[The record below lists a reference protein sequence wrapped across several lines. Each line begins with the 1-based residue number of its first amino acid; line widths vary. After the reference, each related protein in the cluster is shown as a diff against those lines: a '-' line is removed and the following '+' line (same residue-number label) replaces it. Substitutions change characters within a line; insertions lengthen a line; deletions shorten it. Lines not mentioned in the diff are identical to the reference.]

1 MIFIVVDNF
10 FNLTLFNQNWLFIFK
25 VKSLYLSNIKIFMKF
40 IVSSGELQ
48 KALQI
53 VSGVISTSQS
63 RPILENFL
71 FDLKENTLKLTASDG
86 ETTLITSLEVK
97 SDDEGKFAVPAKIF
111 QDFVKTYGEQP
122 LTLSVKE
129 SEDGNGSLLEIL
141 DEKDNFAVALDNAED
156 YPDIPEFESSQSIT
170 MPSGILS
177 EALANTLFATSNDS
191 LRPVMTGVLFQ
202 FKEDETNFVS
212 TDSHRLVVYKRED
225 LVNAEPM
232 EFIMPKKPLSIFKN
246 ILANSNEDVAIDFNE
261 NMAKFT
267 FGNNIWICRLI
278 DGKYPNY
285 TAVIPKENPNV
296 LTINRG
302 LLLSAIRRASIMSNK
317 STNQIRF
324 KLSGNILHLHA
335 EDTEYANKADM
346 QIPCDYNG
354 EDINIGFSSKFLTE
368 MLSVLNSDDI
378 TMKMSQPNR
387 PGIIEPV
394 DGLEDNEHILML
406 SMPVIG
412 M

>member
-1 MIFIVVDNF
+1 
-10 FNLTLFNQNWLFIFK
+10 
-25 VKSLYLSNIKIFMKF
+25 MKF
-40 IVSSGELQ
+40 IVSSSELQ
-48 KALQI
+48 KALQT
-53 VSGVISTSQS
+53 VSGVISNSQS

-71 FDLKENTLKLTASDG
+71 FEIEKDILKITASDG
-86 ETTLITSLEVK
+86 ETTLITSLEVR
-97 SDDEGKFAVPAKIF
+97 SDVEGKIAVPAKIF
-111 QDFVKTYGEQP
+111 QEFVKTYGEQP
-122 LTLSVKE
+122 LTLSVKDA
-129 SEDGNGSLLEIL
+129 EDGNGKLLEIL
-141 DEKDNFAVALDNAED
+141 DEKDNFAVALDHAED
-156 YPDIPEFESSQSIT
+156 YPEIPEFDAAQSVTI
-170 MPSGILS
+170 SAGILS
-177 EALANTLFATSNDS
+177 EALNNTLFATSNDS

-212 TDSHRLVVYKRED
+212 TDSHRLVVYKRTD
-225 LVNAEPM
+225 LINADPV
-232 EFIMPKKPLSIFKN
+232 EFIMPKKPLAIFKS
-246 ILANSNEDVAIDFNE
+246 ILASSNDEVSIEFNE

-285 TAVIPKENPNV
+285 SAVIPKENPNI
-296 LTINRG
+296 LTINRN
-302 LLLSAIRRASIMSNK
+302 LLLNSIRRASIMSNK
-317 STNQIRF
+317 STNQVRF

-335 EDTEYANKADM
+335 EDTEFANKADM

-368 MLSVLNSDDI
+368 MLSVLSADDI

-394 DGLEDNEHILML
+394 DGLEDEEKILML

>member
-1 MIFIVVDNF
+1 
-10 FNLTLFNQNWLFIFK
+10 
-25 VKSLYLSNIKIFMKF
+25 MKF
-40 IVSSGELQ
+40 IVASGELQ
-48 KALQI
+48 KALNT
-53 VSGVISTSQS
+53 VSGVISSSQS
-63 RPILENFL
+63 RPILENYL
-71 FDLKENTLKLTASDG
+71 FELEGNLLKITASDG
-86 ETTLITSLEVK
+86 ETTLVTTLEAK
-97 SDDEGKFAVPAKIF
+97 SDDNGKFAVPAKIF

-122 LTLSVKE
+122 LTLSVKD

-156 YPDIPEFESSQSIT
+156 YPELPEFDASQSVKI
-170 MPSGILS
+170 SAGILS
-177 EALANTLFATSNDS
+177 EALTNTLFATSNDS

-212 TDSHRLVVYKRED
+212 TDSHRLVVYKRTD
-225 LVNAEPM
+225 LINAEPI
-232 EFIMPKKPLSIFKN
+232 EFIMPKKPLAIFKN
-246 ILANSNEDVAIDFNE
+246 VLANSNNEVIIEFNE

-285 TAVIPKENPNV
+285 SAVIPKENPNV
-296 LTINRG
+296 LTINRS
-302 LLLSAIRRASIMSNK
+302 LLLSSIRRASIMSNK
-317 STNQIRF
+317 STNQVRF

-368 MLSVLNSDDI
+368 MLSVLSSDDI

-394 DGLEDNEHILML
+394 DGLEAEENILML

>member
-1 MIFIVVDNF
+1 
-10 FNLTLFNQNWLFIFK
+10 
-25 VKSLYLSNIKIFMKF
+25 MKF

-71 FDLKENTLKLTASDG
+71 FDLKENVLKLTASDG

-97 SDDEGKFAVPAKIF
+97 SEDEGKFAVPAKIF

-156 YPDIPEFESSQSIT
+156 YPDVPEFESSQSIT

-212 TDSHRLVVYKRED
+212 TDSHRLVVYKRDD

>member
-1 MIFIVVDNF
+1 
-10 FNLTLFNQNWLFIFK
+10 
-25 VKSLYLSNIKIFMKF
+25 MKF
-40 IVSSGELQ
+40 IVSSSELQ
-48 KALQI
+48 KALQT
-53 VSGVISTSQS
+53 VSGVISNSQS

-71 FDLKENTLKLTASDG
+71 FEIEKDILKVTASDG

-97 SDDEGKFAVPAKIF
+97 SDVEGKIAVPAKIF
-111 QDFVKTYGEQP
+111 QEFVKTYGDQP
-122 LTLSVKE
+122 LTLSVKDA
-129 SEDGNGSLLEIL
+129 EDGNGKLLEIL
-141 DEKDNFAVALDNAED
+141 DEKDNFAVALDHAED
-156 YPDIPEFESSQSIT
+156 YPEIPEFDAAQSVTI
-170 MPSGILS
+170 SAGILS
-177 EALANTLFATSNDS
+177 EALNNTLFATSNDS

-212 TDSHRLVVYKRED
+212 TDSHRLVVYKRTD
-225 LVNAEPM
+225 LMNAEPV
-232 EFIMPKKPLSIFKN
+232 EFIMPKKPLAIFKS
-246 ILANSNEDVAIDFNE
+246 ILASSNEEVSIEFNE

-267 FGNNIWICRLI
+267 FGNNVWICRLI

-285 TAVIPKENPNV
+285 SAVIPKENPNV
-296 LTINRG
+296 LTINRS
-302 LLLSAIRRASIMSNK
+302 LLLNSIRRASIMSNK
-317 STNQIRF
+317 STNQVRF
-324 KLSGNILHLHA
+324 KLSANILHLHA
-335 EDTEYANKADM
+335 EDTEFANKADM

-368 MLSVLNSDDI
+368 MLSVLSADDI

-394 DGLEDNEHILML
+394 DGLEDQEKLLML

>member
-1 MIFIVVDNF
+1 
-10 FNLTLFNQNWLFIFK
+10 
-25 VKSLYLSNIKIFMKF
+25 MKF
-40 IVSSGELQ
+40 IVESGELQ
-48 KALQI
+48 KALNT
-53 VSGVISTSQS
+53 VSGVISSSQS
-63 RPILENFL
+63 RPILENYL
-71 FDLKENTLKLTASDG
+71 FELEENNLKITASDG
-86 ETTLITSLEVK
+86 ETTLVTTLEVK
-97 SDDEGKFAVPAKIF
+97 SDDTGKFAVPAKIF
-111 QDFVKTYGEQP
+111 QDFVKTYNEQP

-129 SEDGNGSLLEIL
+129 ATDGNGSLLEIL
-141 DEKDNFAVALDNAED
+141 DEKDNFAVALDNADD
-156 YPDIPEFESSQSIT
+156 YPELPEFDASQSVKI
-170 MPSGILS
+170 SAGILS
-177 EALANTLFATSNDS
+177 EALTNTLFATSNDS

-212 TDSHRLVVYKRED
+212 TDSHRLVVYKRTD
-225 LVNAEPM
+225 LINAEPI
-232 EFIMPKKPLSIFKN
+232 EFIMPKKPLAIFKN
-246 ILANSNEDVAIDFNE
+246 ILANSGEDVTIEFNE

-267 FGNNIWICRLI
+267 FGNNTWICRLI

-285 TAVIPKENPNV
+285 TAVIPKENPNI
-296 LTINRG
+296 LTINRN
-302 LLLSAIRRASIMSNK
+302 LLLSSIRRASIMSNK
-317 STNQIRF
+317 STNQVRF

-368 MLSVLNSDDI
+368 MLSVLSSDDI

-394 DGLEDNEHILML
+394 DGLEDEEKILML

>member
-1 MIFIVVDNF
+1 
-10 FNLTLFNQNWLFIFK
+10 
-25 VKSLYLSNIKIFMKF
+25 MKF
-40 IVSSGELQ
+40 IVASGELQ
-48 KALQI
+48 KALNT
-53 VSGVISTSQS
+53 VSGVISSSQS
-63 RPILENFL
+63 RPILENYL
-71 FDLKENTLKLTASDG
+71 FELEENNLKITASDG
-86 ETTLITSLEVK
+86 ETTLVTSLEVK
-97 SDDEGKFAVPAKIF
+97 SEDTGKFAVPAKIF
-111 QDFVKTYGEQP
+111 QDFVKTYNEQP

-129 SEDGNGSLLEIL
+129 AADGNGSLLEIL

-156 YPDIPEFESSQSIT
+156 YPELPEFDASQSVKI
-170 MPSGILS
+170 SAGILS
-177 EALANTLFATSNDS
+177 EALTNTLFATSNDS

-212 TDSHRLVVYKRED
+212 TDSHRLVVYKRTD
-225 LVNAEPM
+225 LINAEPI

-246 ILANSNEDVAIDFNE
+246 ILANSSEEVTIEFNE
-261 NMAKFT
+261 NMAKFI

-296 LTINRG
+296 LTINRS
-302 LLLSAIRRASIMSNK
+302 LLLSSIRRASIMSNK
-317 STNQIRF
+317 STNQVRF

-346 QIPCDYNG
+346 QIPCNYNG
-354 EDINIGFSSKFLTE
+354 EDINIGFSSKFLSE
-368 MLSVLNSDDI
+368 MLSVLVSDDI
-378 TMKMSQPNR
+378 TIKMSQPNR
-387 PGIIEPV
+387 PGIIEPI
-394 DGLEDNEHILML
+394 DGLEDEEKILML

>member
-1 MIFIVVDNF
+1 
-10 FNLTLFNQNWLFIFK
+10 
-25 VKSLYLSNIKIFMKF
+25 MKF
-40 IVSSGELQ
+40 IVASGELQ
-48 KALQI
+48 KALNT
-53 VSGVISTSQS
+53 VSGVISSSQS
-63 RPILENFL
+63 RPILENYL
-71 FDLKENTLKLTASDG
+71 FELQENNLKITASDG
-86 ETTLITSLEVK
+86 ETTLVTTLEVK
-97 SDDEGKFAVPAKIF
+97 SDDTGKFAVPAKIF
-111 QDFVKTYGEQP
+111 QDFVKTYNEQP
-122 LTLSVKE
+122 LTLSVKD
-129 SEDGNGSLLEIL
+129 SADGNGSLLEIL

-156 YPDIPEFESSQSIT
+156 YPELPEFDASQSVKIAA
-170 MPSGILS
+170 GVLS
-177 EALANTLFATSNDS
+177 EALTNTLFATSNDS

-212 TDSHRLVVYKRED
+212 TDSHRLVVYKRTD
-225 LVNAEPM
+225 LINAEPI
-232 EFIMPKKPLSIFKN
+232 EFIMPKKPLAIFKN
-246 ILANSNEDVAIDFNE
+246 ILANSNEEVQIEFNE

-285 TAVIPKENPNV
+285 SAVIPKENPNV
-296 LTINRG
+296 LTINRN
-302 LLLSAIRRASIMSNK
+302 LLLSSIRRASIMSNK
-317 STNQIRF
+317 STNQVRF

-368 MLSVLNSDDI
+368 MLSVLSSDDI

-394 DGLEDNEHILML
+394 DGLEAEEKILML

>member
-1 MIFIVVDNF
+1 
-10 FNLTLFNQNWLFIFK
+10 
-25 VKSLYLSNIKIFMKF
+25 MKF
-40 IVSSGELQ
+40 IVASGELQ
-48 KALQI
+48 KALNT
-53 VSGVISTSQS
+53 VSGVISSSQS
-63 RPILENFL
+63 RPILENYL
-71 FDLKENTLKLTASDG
+71 FEIEENNLKITASDG
-86 ETTLITSLEVK
+86 ETTLVTSLEVK
-97 SDDEGKFAVPAKIF
+97 SDDTGKFAVPAKIF
-111 QDFVKTYGEQP
+111 QEFVKTYGEQP
-122 LTLSVKE
+122 LTLSVKD

-156 YPDIPEFESSQSIT
+156 YPELPEFDAAQSVKI
-170 MPSGILS
+170 SAGVLS
-177 EALANTLFATSNDS
+177 EALTNTLFATSNDS

-212 TDSHRLVVYKRED
+212 TDSHRLVVYKRTD
-225 LVNAEPM
+225 LINPEPI
-232 EFIMPKKPLSIFKN
+232 EFIMPKKPLAIFKN
-246 ILANSNEDVAIDFNE
+246 ILANSNDDVTIEFNE

-267 FGNNIWICRLI
+267 FGNNTWICRLI

-296 LTINRG
+296 LTINRN
-302 LLLSAIRRASIMSNK
+302 LLLSSIRRASIMSNK
-317 STNQIRF
+317 STNQVRF

-335 EDTEYANKADM
+335 EDTEYANKSDI
-346 QIPCDYNG
+346 QITCDYNG

-368 MLSVLNSDDI
+368 MLSVLGSDDI

-394 DGLEDNEHILML
+394 DGLEAEENILML

>member
-1 MIFIVVDNF
+1 
-10 FNLTLFNQNWLFIFK
+10 
-25 VKSLYLSNIKIFMKF
+25 MKF
-40 IVSSGELQ
+40 IVSSSELQ
-48 KALQI
+48 KALQT
-53 VSGVISTSQS
+53 VSGVISNSQS

-71 FDLKENTLKLTASDG
+71 FEIEKDILKITASDG
-86 ETTLITSLEVK
+86 ETTLITSLDVR
-97 SDDEGKFAVPAKIF
+97 SDAEGKIAVPAKIF
-111 QDFVKTYGEQP
+111 QEFVKTYGEQP
-122 LTLSVKE
+122 LTLSVKDA
-129 SEDGNGSLLEIL
+129 EDGNGKLLEIL
-141 DEKDNFAVALDNAED
+141 DEKDNFAVALDHAED
-156 YPDIPEFESSQSIT
+156 YPEIPEFDAAQSVTI
-170 MPSGILS
+170 SAGILS
-177 EALANTLFATSNDS
+177 EALNNTLFATSNDS

-212 TDSHRLVVYKRED
+212 TDSHRLVVYKRTD
-225 LVNAEPM
+225 LINADPV
-232 EFIMPKKPLSIFKN
+232 EFIMPKKPLAIFKS
-246 ILANSNEDVAIDFNE
+246 ILASSNDEVSIEFNE

-285 TAVIPKENPNV
+285 SAVIPKENPNI
-296 LTINRG
+296 LTINRN
-302 LLLSAIRRASIMSNK
+302 LLLNSIRRASIMSNK
-317 STNQIRF
+317 STNQVRF

-335 EDTEYANKADM
+335 EDTEFANKADM

-368 MLSVLNSDDI
+368 MLSVLSADDI

-394 DGLEDNEHILML
+394 DGLEDEEKILML

>member
-1 MIFIVVDNF
+1 
-10 FNLTLFNQNWLFIFK
+10 
-25 VKSLYLSNIKIFMKF
+25 MKF
-40 IVSSGELQ
+40 IVASGELQ
-48 KALQI
+48 KALNT
-53 VSGVISTSQS
+53 VSGVISSSQS
-63 RPILENFL
+63 RPILENYL
-71 FDLKENTLKLTASDG
+71 FEIEENNLKITASDG
-86 ETTLITSLEVK
+86 ETTLVTSLEVK
-97 SDDEGKFAVPAKIF
+97 SDDTGKFAVPAKIF
-111 QDFVKTYGEQP
+111 QEFVKTYGEQP
-122 LTLSVKE
+122 LTLSVKD

-156 YPDIPEFESSQSIT
+156 YPELPEFDAAQSVKI
-170 MPSGILS
+170 SAGVLS
-177 EALANTLFATSNDS
+177 EALTNTLFATSNDS

-212 TDSHRLVVYKRED
+212 TDSHRLVVYKRTD
-225 LVNAEPM
+225 LINPEPI
-232 EFIMPKKPLSIFKN
+232 EFIMPKKPLAIFKN
-246 ILANSNEDVAIDFNE
+246 ILANSNDDVTIEFNE

-267 FGNNIWICRLI
+267 FGNNTWICRLI

-296 LTINRG
+296 LTINRN
-302 LLLSAIRRASIMSNK
+302 LLLSSIRRASIMSNK
-317 STNQIRF
+317 STNQVRF

-368 MLSVLNSDDI
+368 MLSVLSSDDI

-394 DGLEDNEHILML
+394 DGLEDEEKILML

>member
-1 MIFIVVDNF
+1 
-10 FNLTLFNQNWLFIFK
+10 
-25 VKSLYLSNIKIFMKF
+25 MKF
-40 IVSSGELQ
+40 IVASGELQ
-48 KALQI
+48 KALNT
-53 VSGVISTSQS
+53 VSGVISSSQS
-63 RPILENFL
+63 RPILENYL
-71 FDLKENTLKLTASDG
+71 FDLEENNLKITASDG
-86 ETTLITSLEVK
+86 ETTLVTTLEVK
-97 SDDEGKFAVPAKIF
+97 SDDTGKFAVPAKIF
-111 QDFVKTYGEQP
+111 QDFVKTYNEQP

-129 SEDGNGSLLEIL
+129 ATDGNGSLLEIL
-141 DEKDNFAVALDNAED
+141 DEKDNFAVALDNADD
-156 YPDIPEFESSQSIT
+156 YPELPEFDASQSVKI
-170 MPSGILS
+170 SAGILS
-177 EALANTLFATSNDS
+177 EALTNTLFATSNDS

-212 TDSHRLVVYKRED
+212 TDSHRLVVYKRTD
-225 LVNAEPM
+225 LINAEPI
-232 EFIMPKKPLSIFKN
+232 EFIMPKKPLAIFKN
-246 ILANSNEDVAIDFNE
+246 ILANSGEDVTIEFNE

-267 FGNNIWICRLI
+267 FGNNTWICRLI

-285 TAVIPKENPNV
+285 TAVIPKENPNI
-296 LTINRG
+296 LTINRN
-302 LLLSAIRRASIMSNK
+302 LLLSSIRRASIMSNK
-317 STNQIRF
+317 STNQVRF

-368 MLSVLNSDDI
+368 MLSVLSSDDI

-394 DGLEDNEHILML
+394 DGLEDEEKILML

>member
-1 MIFIVVDNF
+1 
-10 FNLTLFNQNWLFIFK
+10 
-25 VKSLYLSNIKIFMKF
+25 MKF

-48 KALQI
+48 KVLQT
-53 VSGVISTSQS
+53 VSGVISSSQS

-71 FDLKENTLKLTASDG
+71 FELNQNNLSITASDG

-97 SDDEGKFAVPAKIF
+97 SDDAGKIAVPAKIF
-111 QDFVKTYGEQP
+111 QDFVKTYNEQP
-122 LTLSVKE
+122 LTLSVKDNE
-129 SEDGNGSLLEIL
+129 EGTGKQLEIL
-141 DEKDNFAVALDNAED
+141 DEKDNFAVALDNEED
-156 YPDIPEFESSQSIT
+156 YPEVPEFDAAQSVT
-170 MPSGILS
+170 VASGILS
-177 EALANTLFATSNDS
+177 EALTNTLFATSNDS

-202 FKEDETNFVS
+202 FGETETNFVS
-212 TDSHRLVVYKRED
+212 TDSHRLVVYKRKD
-225 LVNAEPM
+225 LVSEPM

-246 ILANSNEDVAIDFNE
+246 ILASANEDVKIEFND
-261 NMAKFT
+261 NMAKFSFAT
-267 FGNNIWICRLI
+267 HTWICRLI

-285 TAVIPKENPNV
+285 SAVIPKENPNI
-296 LTINRG
+296 LTINRN

-317 STNQIRF
+317 STNQVRF

-335 EDTEYANKADM
+335 EDTEFANKADM

-368 MLSVLNSDDI
+368 MLSVLSSDDV

-387 PGIIEPV
+387 PGIIEPL
-394 DGLEDNEHILML
+394 DGLEDEENILML

>member
-1 MIFIVVDNF
+1 
-10 FNLTLFNQNWLFIFK
+10 
-25 VKSLYLSNIKIFMKF
+25 MKF
-40 IVSSGELQ
+40 IVSSSELQ
-48 KALQI
+48 KALQT
-53 VSGVISTSQS
+53 VSGVISNSQS

-71 FDLKENTLKLTASDG
+71 FEIEKDILRITASDG

-97 SDDEGKFAVPAKIF
+97 SDKEGKIAVPAKIF
-111 QDFVKTYGEQP
+111 QEFVKTYGDQP
-122 LTLSVKE
+122 LTLSVKDA
-129 SEDGNGSLLEIL
+129 EDGNGKLLEIL
-141 DEKDNFAVALDNAED
+141 DEKDNFAVALDHAED
-156 YPDIPEFESSQSIT
+156 YPEIPEFDAAQSVTI
-170 MPSGILS
+170 SAGILS
-177 EALANTLFATSNDS
+177 EALNNTLFATSNDS

-212 TDSHRLVVYKRED
+212 TDSHRLVVYKRTD
-225 LVNAEPM
+225 LINAEPI
-232 EFIMPKKPLSIFKN
+232 EFIMPKKPLAIFKS
-246 ILANSNEDVAIDFNE
+246 ILAASSEDVSIEFNE

-285 TAVIPKENPNV
+285 SAVIPKENPNV
-296 LTINRG
+296 LTINRS
-302 LLLSAIRRASIMSNK
+302 LLLNSIRRASIMSNK
-317 STNQIRF
+317 STNQVRF

-335 EDTEYANKADM
+335 EDTEFANKADM

-368 MLSVLNSDDI
+368 MLSVLSADDI

-394 DGLEDNEHILML
+394 DGLEDQEKLLML

>member
-1 MIFIVVDNF
+1 
-10 FNLTLFNQNWLFIFK
+10 
-25 VKSLYLSNIKIFMKF
+25 MKF

-48 KALQI
+48 KALQT
-53 VSGVISTSQS
+53 VSGVIASSQS
-63 RPILENFL
+63 RPILENYL
-71 FDLKENTLKLTASDG
+71 FALDGNNLNITASDG
-86 ETTLITSLEVK
+86 ETTLVTSVEVK
-97 SDDEGKFAVPAKIF
+97 SDETGKFAVPAKIF

-122 LTLSVKE
+122 LTLSIKDNE
-129 SEDGNGSLLEIL
+129 EGTGSVLEIL

-156 YPDIPEFESSQSIT
+156 YPEFPEFDASQSVRI
-170 MPSGILS
+170 PAGILS
-177 EALANTLFATSNDS
+177 EALTNTLFATSNDS

-202 FKEDETNFVS
+202 FGKEGTHFVS
-212 TDSHRLVVYKRED
+212 TDSHRLVVYKRTD
-225 LVNAEPM
+225 LVSEPM

-246 ILANSNEDVAIDFNE
+246 ILSNSSDEVVIEFNE

-285 TAVIPKENPNV
+285 SAVIPKENPNI
-296 LTINRG
+296 LTINRN
-302 LLLSAIRRASIMSNK
+302 LLLNAIRRASIMSNK
-317 STNQIRF
+317 STNQVRF

-368 MLSVLNSDDI
+368 MLSVLSSEDI
-378 TMKMSQPNR
+378 TLKMSQPNR
-387 PGIIEPV
+387 PGIVEPV
-394 DGLEDNEHILML
+394 DGLEDNEHLLML

>member
-1 MIFIVVDNF
+1 
-10 FNLTLFNQNWLFIFK
+10 
-25 VKSLYLSNIKIFMKF
+25 MKF
-40 IVSSGELQ
+40 IVSSSELQ
-48 KALQI
+48 KALQT
-53 VSGVISTSQS
+53 VSGVISNSQS

-71 FDLKENTLKLTASDG
+71 FEIEKDILNITASDG

-97 SDDEGKFAVPAKIF
+97 SDVEGKIAVPAKIF
-111 QDFVKTYGEQP
+111 QEFVKTYGDQP
-122 LTLSVKE
+122 LTLSVKDA
-129 SEDGNGSLLEIL
+129 EDGNGKLLEIL
-141 DEKDNFAVALDNAED
+141 DEKDNFAVALDHAED
-156 YPDIPEFESSQSIT
+156 YPEIPEFDAAQSVSI
-170 MPSGILS
+170 SAGILS
-177 EALANTLFATSNDS
+177 EALNNTLFATSNDS

-212 TDSHRLVVYKRED
+212 TDSHRLVVYKRTD
-225 LVNAEPM
+225 LMNAEPV
-232 EFIMPKKPLSIFKN
+232 EFIMPKKPLAIFKS
-246 ILANSNEDVAIDFNE
+246 ILASSNEEVAIEFNE

-285 TAVIPKENPNV
+285 SAVIPKENPNV
-296 LTINRG
+296 LTINRS
-302 LLLSAIRRASIMSNK
+302 LLLNSIRRASIMSNK
-317 STNQIRF
+317 STNQVRF

-335 EDTEYANKADM
+335 EDTEFANKADM

-368 MLSVLNSDDI
+368 MLSVLSADDI

-394 DGLEDNEHILML
+394 DGLEDQEKLLML

>member
-1 MIFIVVDNF
+1 
-10 FNLTLFNQNWLFIFK
+10 
-25 VKSLYLSNIKIFMKF
+25 MKF

-48 KALQI
+48 KALQT

-63 RPILENFL
+63 RPILENYL
-71 FDLKENTLKLTASDG
+71 FELEENQLKITASDG

-97 SDDEGKFAVPAKIF
+97 SDDSGKFAVPAKIF

-129 SEDGNGSLLEIL
+129 NAEGTGQMLEIL

-156 YPDIPEFESSQSIT
+156 YPELPEFDASQSVSI
-170 MPSGILS
+170 PSGVLADALS
-177 EALANTLFATSNDS
+177 NTLFATSNDS

-202 FKEDETNFVS
+202 FGEEETNFVS
-212 TDSHRLVVYKRED
+212 TDSHRLVVYKRKD
-225 LVNAEPM
+225 VVAEPM

-246 ILANSNEDVAIDFNE
+246 ILASSNDEVQIEFNE

-267 FGNNIWICRLI
+267 FGNNIWVCRLI

-285 TAVIPKENPNV
+285 SAVIPKENPNV
-296 LTINRG
+296 LTINRN
-302 LLLSAIRRASIMSNK
+302 LLLGAIRRASIMSNK
-317 STNQIRF
+317 STNQVRF
-324 KLSGNILHLHA
+324 KLSGNLLHLHA

-368 MLSVLNSDDI
+368 MLSVLGSDDI

-387 PGIIEPV
+387 PGIIEPI
-394 DGLEDNEHILML
+394 DGLEDNENLLML

>member
-1 MIFIVVDNF
+1 
-10 FNLTLFNQNWLFIFK
+10 
-25 VKSLYLSNIKIFMKF
+25 MKF
-40 IVSSGELQ
+40 IVASGELQ
-48 KALQI
+48 KALNT
-53 VSGVISTSQS
+53 VSGVISSSQS
-63 RPILENFL
+63 RPILENYL
-71 FDLKENTLKLTASDG
+71 FELEENNLKITASDG
-86 ETTLITSLEVK
+86 ETTLVTTLEVK
-97 SDDEGKFAVPAKIF
+97 SDDTGKFAVPAKIF
-111 QDFVKTYGEQP
+111 QDFVKTYNEQP

-129 SEDGNGSLLEIL
+129 ATDGNGSLLEIL
-141 DEKDNFAVALDNAED
+141 DEKDNFAVALDNADD
-156 YPDIPEFESSQSIT
+156 YPELPEFDASQSVKI
-170 MPSGILS
+170 SAGILS
-177 EALANTLFATSNDS
+177 EALTNTLFATSNDS

-212 TDSHRLVVYKRED
+212 TDSHRLVVYKRTD
-225 LVNAEPM
+225 LINAEPI
-232 EFIMPKKPLSIFKN
+232 EFIMPKKPLAIFKN
-246 ILANSNEDVAIDFNE
+246 ILANSGEDVTIEFNE

-267 FGNNIWICRLI
+267 FGNNTWICRLI

-285 TAVIPKENPNV
+285 TAVIPKENPNI
-296 LTINRG
+296 LTINRN
-302 LLLSAIRRASIMSNK
+302 LLLSSIRRASIMSNK
-317 STNQIRF
+317 STNQVRF

-354 EDINIGFSSKFLTE
+354 EDINIGFSSRFLTE
-368 MLSVLNSDDI
+368 MLSVLSSDDI

-394 DGLEDNEHILML
+394 DGLEDEEKILML

>member
-1 MIFIVVDNF
+1 
-10 FNLTLFNQNWLFIFK
+10 
-25 VKSLYLSNIKIFMKF
+25 MKF
-40 IVSSGELQ
+40 IVASGELQ
-48 KALQI
+48 KALNT
-53 VSGVISTSQS
+53 VSGVISSSQS
-63 RPILENFL
+63 RPILENYL
-71 FDLKENTLKLTASDG
+71 FEVDGNNLKITASDG
-86 ETTLITSLEVK
+86 ETTLVTTLEVK
-97 SDDEGKFAVPAKIF
+97 SDETGKFAVPAKIF

-122 LTLSVKE
+122 LTLSVKD

-156 YPDIPEFESSQSIT
+156 YPELPEFDAAQSVKI
-170 MPSGILS
+170 SAGVLS
-177 EALANTLFATSNDS
+177 EALTNTLFATSNDS

-212 TDSHRLVVYKRED
+212 TDSHRLVVYKRTD
-225 LVNAEPM
+225 LINAEPI
-232 EFIMPKKPLSIFKN
+232 EFIMPKKPLAIFKN
-246 ILANSNEDVAIDFNE
+246 ILANSNDEVIIEFNE

-285 TAVIPKENPNV
+285 SAVIPKENPNV
-296 LTINRG
+296 LTINRN
-302 LLLSAIRRASIMSNK
+302 LLLSSIRRASIMSNK
-317 STNQIRF
+317 STNQVRF

-368 MLSVLNSDDI
+368 MLSVLSSDDI

-394 DGLEDNEHILML
+394 DGLEAEENILMAFRYL
-406 SMPVIG
+406 RHTVF
-412 M
+412 

>member
-1 MIFIVVDNF
+1 
-10 FNLTLFNQNWLFIFK
+10 
-25 VKSLYLSNIKIFMKF
+25 MKF

-48 KALQI
+48 KALQT
-53 VSGVISTSQS
+53 VSGVIASSQS
-63 RPILENFL
+63 RPILENYL
-71 FDLKENTLKLTASDG
+71 FALDGNNLNITASDG
-86 ETTLITSLEVK
+86 ETTLVTSVEVK
-97 SDDEGKFAVPAKIF
+97 SDETGKFAVPAKIF

-122 LTLSVKE
+122 LTLSIKE
-129 SEDGNGSLLEIL
+129 NEEGTGSILEIL

-156 YPDIPEFESSQSIT
+156 YPEFPEFDASQSVRI
-170 MPSGILS
+170 PAGILS
-177 EALANTLFATSNDS
+177 EALTNTLFATSNDS

-202 FKEDETNFVS
+202 FGEEGTHFVS
-212 TDSHRLVVYKRED
+212 TDSHRLVVYKRTD
-225 LVNAEPM
+225 LVSEPM

-246 ILANSNEDVAIDFNE
+246 ILSNSSDEVVIEFNE

-285 TAVIPKENPNV
+285 SAVIPKENPNI
-296 LTINRG
+296 LTINRN
-302 LLLSAIRRASIMSNK
+302 LLLNAIRRASIMSNK
-317 STNQIRF
+317 STNQVRF

-346 QIPCDYNG
+346 QVPCDYNG

-368 MLSVLNSDDI
+368 MLSVLSSEDI
-378 TMKMSQPNR
+378 TLKMSQPNR
-387 PGIIEPV
+387 PGIVEPV
-394 DGLEDNEHILML
+394 DGLEDNEHLLML